1 MDFNTSFILPNGL
14 DLGGVTTWS
23 AGLAERLA
31 GVGRQTT
38 LVRHVDRYT
47 SGDCIIPS
55 GVDLIECAH
64 HIHPNHWYLL
74 KRDIDEYV
82 KSYRQ
87 TLPSIIVP
95 NYSFG
100 SYAACA
106 CLAVE
111 SAEKIRIIGMAHTDN
126 AEYYRWLVRFES
138 IIHIFIAVSSEIAV
152 KLIALLPHRRQDIVC
167 RPCGVSVYDNLSR
180 QYSSPPK
187 PLKLIYAGRLSERQ
201 KHVSDLVRLAV
212 MLDVNGVDFEL
223 EIYGSGRDQ
232 QYLEDLI
239 ESLEKDVR
247 NRVRLAGQVGPRTM
261 AALYRSADVFVLV
274 SEYEGTSLSMLESM
288 AQGCVPVVTQV
299 SGTAEV
305 VIDGKNGFT
314 VPVGDIC
321 SMAEKILWL
330 DQHRNRMSQ
339 LGSAAYA
346 TVHDRYSYENY
357 VPWFS
362 DILDGVRQQSP
373 RKWQGGQSF
382 PFHFPVRQ
390 FIKEAGYTLAAK
402 PGLRWLYK
410 VREPARK
417 MIQ

>member
-14 DLGGVTTWS
+14 DLGGATTWS
-23 AGLAERLA
+23 VGLAGQLAGL
-31 GVGRQTT
+31 GRQTT
-38 LVRHVDRYT
+38 LVRHID
-47 SGDCIIPS
+47 SIISKDCSIPS
-55 GVDLIECAH
+55 GVDIIECPH
-64 HIHPNHWYLL
+64 HIHPNHWYLFQ
-74 KRDIDEYV
+74 RDIDAYV

-106 CLAVE
+106 SLAVL
-111 SAEKIRIIGMAHTDN
+111 SADKIRIIGMAHTDN

-138 IIHIFIAVSSEIAV
+138 IIHIFIAVSREIAV
-152 KLIALLPHRRQDIVC
+152 KLTALLPHRRQDIVC
-167 RPCGVSVYDNLSR
+167 RPCCVPVHDTLSR

-187 PLKLIYAGRLSERQ
+187 PLKLIYAGRLTERQ
-201 KHVSDLVRLAV
+201 KHVSDLVKLAV
-212 MLDVNGVDFEL
+212 MLDAQGVDFQL
-223 EIYGSGRDQ
+223 QIYGSGRDQ
-232 QYLEDLI
+232 QYLEDLLQ
-239 ESLEKDVR
+239 SLKEDVR
-247 NRVRLAGQVGPRTM
+247 DRVQLAGQVDSRTM
-261 AALYRSADVFVLV
+261 ADLFQSADIFILV

-299 SGTAEV
+299 SGTAG
-305 VIDGKNGFT
+305 VITHGKNGFT

-321 SMAEKILWL
+321 GMAEKILWL
-330 DQHRNRMSQ
+330 NEHRNRIPQ
-339 LGSAAYA
+339 LGSAAHA
-346 TVHDRYSYENY
+346 TVQERYSDKCY

-362 DILDGVRQQSP
+362 DILDVVRQQSP
-373 RKWQGGQSF
+373 RRWQGGQSF

-402 PGLRWLYK
+402 PGFRWLY
-410 VREPARK
+410 RLRGPAKK